1 MSILVYEFMHWSTV
15 LIDDPSSLEAEEEI
29 VLTQTPEISV
39 CLSHAMMGQ
48 PFISTLE
55 LRMFSGSMYSTP
67 YEADFFLG
75 ISARINFG
83 AESNES
89 IRYPNDPF
97 DRIWKSD
104 LPGPLEMASGIRRV
118 STARPI
124 FVRTHEEPPQRPGYA
139 DSSGWAERVPIL

>member
-15 LIDDPSSLEAEEEI
+15 FIDDPSSLEAEEEI

-39 CLSHAMMGQ
+39 CLSYAMMGQ

-55 LRMFSGSMYSTP
+55 LRMFSGSMYSTH

-89 IRYPNDPF
+89 IRYTLSSLELVLYYSF
-97 DRIWKSD
+97 RICS
-104 LPGPLEMASGIRRV
+104 
-118 STARPI
+118 
-124 FVRTHEEPPQRPGYA
+124 HY
-139 DSSGWAERVPIL
+139 RVP